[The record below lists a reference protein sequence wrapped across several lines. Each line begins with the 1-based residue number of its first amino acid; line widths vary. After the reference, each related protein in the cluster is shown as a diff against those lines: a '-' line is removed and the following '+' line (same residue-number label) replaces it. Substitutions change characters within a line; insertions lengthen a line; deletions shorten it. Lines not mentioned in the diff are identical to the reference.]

1 MYYFCGQVGQ
11 IKGVILLSFNSFT
24 VMDDQTFIYFHRD
37 DFSILYDYLVDF
49 IIRRSIVNT

>member
-37 DFSILYDYLVDF
+37 DFSILSDYLVDF
-49 IIRRSIVNT
+49 IIRCILNT